1 MKLRLLVMW
10 LIVGVPLLWGVYKT
24 LQNAMKLF
32 L

>member
-1 MKLRLLVMW
+1 MKMRLAVMW

-24 LQNAMKLF
+24 VQNAVKLF

>member
-1 MKLRLLVMW
+1 MKLRLLIMW

-24 LQNAMKLF
+24 VQNAMKLF